1 MQSETLI
8 HVRHGFLI
16 LCLIVMAILIFMC
29 LIRAI
34 RGPRLT
40 DRIVAGNMIGTM
52 TIISIALLSVLLEGS
67 YMIDVCLIY
76 AMISFIAVV
85 VLSKVYTGVYREKKN
100 EKARRKEEKEC

>member
-1 MQSETLI
+1 MKSQTLMN
-8 HVRHGFLI
+8 VEHGFFI
-16 LCLIVMAILIFMC
+16 ICLIVMALLIFLC

-52 TIISIALLSVLLEGS
+52 TIMSIGILSVLLEGS

-85 VLSKVYTGVYREKKN
+85 VLSKVYMGVCRERKENQKKGEKK
-100 EKARRKEEKEC
+100 C

>member
-1 MQSETLI
+1 MKSQTLMN
-8 HVRHGFLI
+8 VEHGFFI
-16 LCLIVMAILIFMC
+16 ICLIVMALLIFLC

-52 TIISIALLSVLLEGS
+52 TIMSIGILSVLLEGS

-85 VLSKVYTGVYREKKN
+85 VLSKVYMGVYRE
-100 EKARRKEEKEC
+100 RKENQKKGEKKC